1 MRSNNSG
8 QTFFFIIMFFVLSG
22 MFKGGGF
29 AFLPFILF
37 FIVFNSI
44 RTAKKDKKGR
54 GHVKES
60 TRRRRKEYD
69 RDRRERGRGRR
80 DYERARSSQRKRDAS
95 RTRTASTKN
104 PFKKSGVDKFKDYD
118 YDGAI
123 EDFTRAL
130 QIDNRDPSVYF
141 NLACA
146 YSLTEQ
152 KDLAFEA
159 LARSFSF
166 GFNDTEKVKTHDA
179 LAYLRV
185 QDEFETFINGGYK
198 WPLSGKPS
206 SNNMGN
212 PENSLLLQQLK
223 QLAELREKGLLTDA
237 EFLAQKKKLLR

>member
-8 QTFFFIIMFFVLSG
+8 QTFFFIILFFVLSG

-37 FIVFNSI
+37 FFVFSSI
-44 RTAKKDKKGR
+44 RSAKKDREGR
-54 GHVKES
+54 GHVKDS
-60 TRRRRKEYD
+60 TRRRREQA
-69 RDRRERGRGRR
+69 RGRRTDNRGNRR
-80 DYERARSSQRKRDAS
+80 DYERARSTQRKRDTS
-95 RTRTASTKN
+95 RARTTSTKN

-123 EDFTRAL
+123 DDFTKAL

-152 KDLAFEA
+152 KDLAFQA

-179 LAYLRV
+179 LAFLRV
-185 QDEFETFINGGYK
+185 QDEFEAFINGGYK
-198 WPLSGKPS
+198 WPLDGQSPSGPA
-206 SNNMGN
+206 GN
-212 PENSLLLQQLK
+212 AENSLLLQQLK
-223 QLAELREKGLLTDA
+223 QLAELREKGLLTDE
-237 EFLAQKKKLLR
+237 EFLTQKKKLLR